1 MSQRGWKLEVELISE
16 LNFDSKRDW
25 RVWARVVCSKVDV
38 VSFGLASVV
47 WKYRRNVSK
56 GIQDDSQ
63 LTQALGNEHQH
74 RVVPMGIW
82 TGREFEV
89 SEISGEGIP
98 LISTGTCGVKLQR
111 AAEMLFLQCS
121 VLAHLSDGKDGCCF
135 STQNASFETTVRKL
149 TFTVLRA
156 TVSRL

>member
-74 RVVPMGIW
+74 RVVPMGI
-82 TGREFEV
+82 
-89 SEISGEGIP
+89 
-98 LISTGTCGVKLQR
+98 
-111 AAEMLFLQCS
+111 
-121 VLAHLSDGKDGCCF
+121 
-135 STQNASFETTVRKL
+135 
-149 TFTVLRA
+149 
-156 TVSRL
+156 